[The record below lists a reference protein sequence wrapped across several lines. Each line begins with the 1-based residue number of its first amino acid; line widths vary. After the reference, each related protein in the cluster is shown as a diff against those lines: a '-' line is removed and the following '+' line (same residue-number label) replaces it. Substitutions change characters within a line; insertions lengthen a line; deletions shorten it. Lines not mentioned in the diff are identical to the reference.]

1 MGLIIISFNLGFKE
15 NCKWLGSVWIKW
27 YFGRFEVYGFW
38 SLVGNGWLGWENY
51 EIWEDSGRSKY

>member
-27 YFGRFEVYGFW
+27 YFGRFEVYGFR
-38 SLVGNGWLGWENY
+38 SLVGNGWLGWEN
-51 EIWEDSGRSKY
+51 